1 MKIVSCNINNYK
13 SISKGSILHVEDTI
27 TAIIGKNESGKSNV
41 VEAIGL
47 NSLTRPLT
55 QQYMNCITRNS
66 TDSVSYSI
74 YLEFWPFEC
83 EKYSIKNSR
92 TILEYNNIKTIKLS
106 GGFSSLLNN
115 DTELSS
121 LIVKAIKLSKTPNL
135 WGNDQ
140 NIRKSITESFYK
152 LNRIYEEIFVSS
164 NQLLPI
170 IIKHAA
176 NTHEMYEALVTVI
189 TRIDELLNTYYSMLP
204 QIFYRDKEPSFNYS
218 YNYDQF
224 NELLK
229 DKNCLLQNF
238 IIATGLDTKDFDNA
252 FNSPDDGTKKT
263 YRRKINK
270 AIEQNITSKFNDF
283 YTLEKIEIEAEFENK
298 VFKIYVL
305 TDDKAMTLN
314 ERSNGLK
321 WYLNLFIDIQANH
334 LRENS
339 VLYLFDEPGIY
350 LHVNAQK
357 ELLNLFSDLTSKH
370 NQIIYSTHSPFMIDG
385 DNILNVRAI
394 EKNENGLTKIYRNA
408 YHQDLSAHSKEETLS
423 PIVNALGYDLKF
435 NLGPNKNNNLI
446 TEGISDYMYIKA
458 MMYYLNIS
466 ENYSVIPSTGVS
478 KIDKLVSILIGW
490 GYNFKVLFDFD
501 KAGYEEYKE
510 ILSFHD
516 SLRDVMYFVNQATT
530 PDIQVMKEKPQTIE
544 SLISQIDFEKLTNS
558 ENGTYSSKTLSAKEF
573 HDKVR
578 NGQLSPDDETCQNFT
593 NLFTQLEMC

>member
-13 SISKGSILHVEDTI
+13 SICKGNILHVEDSI
-27 TAIIGKNESGKSNV
+27 TAVIGKNESGKSNV
-41 VEAIGL
+41 LEAIGL
-47 NSLTRPLT
+47 NSLIRPLT

-66 TDSVSYSI
+66 SDSVSYSV

-83 EKYSIKNSR
+83 EEYSIENSR
-92 TILEYNNIKTIKLS
+92 TILEYSDIKSIKLS
-106 GGFSSLLNN
+106 GGFSTLLAN
-115 DTELSS
+115 DLELSS
-121 LIVKAIKLSKTPNL
+121 LLAKANEISKTPNL

-140 NIRKSITESFYK
+140 NTKKSITDTFNK
-152 LNRIYEEIFVSS
+152 FNNIYDEIFVSH
-164 NQLLPI
+164 NALLQN
-170 IIKHAA
+170 IIKRATT
-176 NTHEMYEALVTVI
+176 THEMYETLVSVI
-189 TRIDELLNTYYSMLP
+189 TQIEESLDVYYSLLP
-204 QIFYRDKEPSFNYS
+204 QIFYRDKEPNFNYL
-218 YNYDQF
+218 YKLDQF

-229 DKNCLLQNF
+229 DKNCLLKNF
-238 IIATGLDTKDFDNA
+238 ITAAGLDVSDFENA
-252 FNSPDDGTKKT
+252 FNSPSDGAQRTF
-263 YRRKINK
+263 RRKINN
-270 AIEQNITSKFNDF
+270 AIEKNITSKFNTF

-298 VFKIYVL
+298 ILKLYVL

-334 LRENS
+334 LRDNS
-339 VLYLFDEPGIY
+339 VVYLFDEPGIY

-370 NQIIYSTHSPFMIDG
+370 NQIIYSTHSPYMIDG

-394 EKNENGLTKIYRNA
+394 EKNENGLTEIYRNA
-408 YHQDLSAHSKEETLS
+408 YHQDLSVHSKEETLS
-423 PIVNALGYDLKF
+423 PIVNALGCDLKF

-466 ENYSVIPSTGVS
+466 EDYSVIPSTGVS

-516 SLRDVMYFVNQATT
+516 SLHDVMYFVNQATT
-530 PDIQVMKEKPQTIE
+530 PDIQAMKEKPQTIE
-544 SLISQIDFEKLTNS
+544 SLVSPIDFEKLTNS

-578 NGQLSPDDETCQNFT
+578 NGQLSEYTD
-593 NLFTQLEMC
+593 